1 MLSDDGL
8 VWAKLWLDKVFF
20 YAVCGKRYVQLMN
33 FAVFLIKI
41 TIFCRINTKYD
52 LLCMRS

>member
-20 YAVCGKRYVQLMN
+20 LCCLREKICAVNEFCG
-33 FAVFLIKI
+33 
-41 TIFCRINTKYD
+41 IFN
-52 LLCMRS
+52 